1 MYPLKWQTKP
11 DQSMLITLRMEGWW
25 WSIRSI
31 DSYAIR
37 ILLLPVASILF
48 PLLNSQQSQPRG
60 HRLKFQNAFRTKPS
74 IALLRN
80 MLQGLFRHSMMWLPC
95 LRAYGSRILTSNG
108 FLLPLSFIA
117 AILSS
122 QCQML
127 SLFRSNFVPQISFRE
142 ASPFFYQKNK
152 AKVNFSIIYSCF
164 ISWVFRLFESQFL
177 QRVWNFWKIR
187 KCIIYIKFSRSLPFT
202 KWVIIF
208 SQCRLN

>member
-1 MYPLKWQTKP
+1 MPSEFFRFLSPPYCFHFWIHRNRNREVTGW
-11 DQSMLITLRMEGWW
+11 SFRMLF
-25 WSIRSI
+25 
-31 DSYAIR
+31 A
-37 ILLLPVASILF
+37 P
-48 PLLNSQQSQPRG
+48 N
-60 HRLKFQNAFRTKPS
+60 HR
-74 IALLRN
+74 LLRN
-80 MLQGLFRHSMMWLPC
+80 MLQGLFRHSMMWLPS

-127 SLFRSNFVPQISFRE
+127 FLFRSNFVPQISFRE